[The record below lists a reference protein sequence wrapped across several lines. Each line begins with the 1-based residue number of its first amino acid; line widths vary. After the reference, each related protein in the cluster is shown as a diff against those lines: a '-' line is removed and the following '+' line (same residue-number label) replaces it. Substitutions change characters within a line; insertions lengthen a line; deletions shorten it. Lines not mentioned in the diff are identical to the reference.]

1 MSTQENG
8 SKPAVKVFLFLF
20 GFAVFAFLFQNC
32 GEAFTVD
39 STQLNSAMSTISTS
53 GTAPEEKPGVSY
65 DEFKFC
71 RTNSEA
77 TLASCLESKSPVK
90 GKLSYLT
97 FDTCFAAGSGD
108 LDLAACLTQAGFI
121 IANYREPMQR
131 DFENCASAVG
141 TGKITNC
148 LSKNGILPLGV
159 DQAGIEDCIGKVGL
173 GTLEICL
180 RKKALLKRFGTV
192 ANPDIA
198 LCKKVYGN
206 PISDVNLLNCLI
218 GKELAPAALTE
229 ANLAQCQMA
238 APTTTAKCLRT
249 NRFVPRLLAQGQ
261 INRCISVAGVGSVA
275 ACLDSNGFLYDK
287 LLPVDAL
294 QTQINTCNTNAGPS
308 GIAKCLRSNGFLE
321 KKVMQGSISAC
332 ALTVGIP
339 NTAACLTANGL
350 LTNGAALNSPI
361 GTTITQADIDD
372 CIVKGNLTTVAKCL
386 VTKNLLIAKPT
397 QDNFEFCHRLA
408 TPSGIATCLDGS
420 GMLPAGVTQANFDTC
435 LAAGGLA
442 GLEACMKSHGFIP

>member
-1 MSTQENG
+1 MSSQKRG
-8 SKPAVKVFLFLF
+8 SKPAVKVFFFLF
-20 GFAVFAFLFQNC
+20 SFAVLALLFQNC

-39 STQLNSAMSTISTS
+39 ATQLNSAISAA
-53 GTAPEEKPGVSY
+53 GTAPETKPGVSY
-65 DEFKFC
+65 DDFKSC

-77 TLASCLESKSPVK
+77 TLATCLNEKSAVK
-90 GKLSYLT
+90 GFLST
-97 FDTCFAAGSGD
+97 AAFDTCLAAGSGD

-173 GTLEICL
+173 GTVEICL

-206 PISDVNLLNCLI
+206 PISDINLLNCLI

-229 ANLAQCQMA
+229 ANIAQCQMA
-238 APTTTAKCLRT
+238 APTATAKCLRT

-261 INRCISVAGVGSVA
+261 INRCISAVGVGSVA
-275 ACLDSNGFLYDK
+275 ACLDANGFLYDK
-287 LLPVDAL
+287 LLPVDTL

-308 GIAKCLRSNGFLE
+308 GIAKCLRTNGFLE
-321 KKVMQGSISAC
+321 KKIMQGSISAC
-332 ALTVGIP
+332 ALTAGTP
-339 NTAACLTANGL
+339 NTVTCLTANGL
-350 LTNGAALNSPI
+350 LTNGAALNSPM
-361 GTTITQADIDD
+361 GTMITQADIDD
-372 CIVKGNLTTVAKCL
+372 CVAKGNLTTVAKCL

-397 QDNFEFCHRLA
+397 QDNFELCHRLA
-408 TPSGIATCLDGS
+408 TPTGIATCLDGS
-420 GMLPAGVTQANFDTC
+420 GMLPTGVTQANFDTC
-435 LAAGGLA
+435 LAAAGLA
-442 GLEACMKSHGFIP
+442 GLETCMKNRGFIP